1 MSIAHKTSY
10 QFKKTRV
17 KRCFP

>member
-1 MSIAHKTSY
+1 MPIAHKTSY

-17 KRCFP
+17 KRCIP